1 MLSSALFVWR
11 VFHFVLVHLTGQ
23 RFRHQQS
30 VRRLAI
36 YVSSSAAFAGPHV
49 LVLSTDKEIGQGAL
63 HSLRTVHLL
72 LYHISMPCNN
82 LHTHWKSAPIY
93 HICRSGILWG
103 QPTFGLFSLD
113 RHVIMNN
120 WICCC
125 CEGFYNGL
133 CKRFSCWKLL
143 QIWLAV
149 GDEVNLSKI
158 PRAKQLSFRWRW
170 WRTFVLTYELHDGLW
185 KGGCGIFCSVL

>member
-36 YVSSSAAFAGPHV
+36 YVSSSAAFAGPRV

-113 RHVIMNN
+113 RHVIMNPERLWDVWHSTIEQLN
-120 WICCC
+120 
-125 CEGFYNGL
+125 
-133 CKRFSCWKLL
+133 LL
-143 QIWLAV
+143 LLWRILQWPLQTIFVLETFADLA
-149 GDEVNLSKI
+149 GC
-158 PRAKQLSFRWRW
+158 RW
-170 WRTFVLTYELHDGLW
+170 WG
-185 KGGCGIFCSVL
+185 KSV